1 MIKKRHILSRKFE
14 DAMGAASPSPLPAC
28 GERSDCE
35 AIRVRGRIRE
45 SEHVEAPP
53 HPNPLP
59 ARGER
64 ERAVLSAAHAFL
76 VGMLFAFTAFISP
89 AAAQDFPQ
97 RPITLVVGLGAGGG
111 TDINARIFAEAMSRS
126 LGQRV
131 VVDNRTG
138 AGGAVAASYV
148 QNAAPDGYTLL
159 VISGLQHAY
168 VPATQAATYEPVKG
182 FAPVTTFFEMISMLT
197 VPADSPPQSVA
208 EFIAYGKSKPNGLT
222 VGAPG
227 PGSPP
232 HLFGA
237 LINEATGV
245 TVQPVQY
252 RGSTTIMT
260 DLAGG
265 RIDFAFPTYGLGQP
279 FLIEKKAR
287 ALAVAADSRWSEFPN
302 LPTLKEAGLVKE
314 MPAMWFGVIAPA
326 GTPPAIVQRIRD
338 EFVKAGNDSEVMRKL
353 NATGMVVRT
362 TTPAQMRDMM
372 IAEQEKV
379 EALVLRL
386 GLKQK

>member
-1 MIKKRHILSRKFE
+1 MIRSLRMHL
-14 DAMGAASPSPLPAC
+14 AAAVAALCLTTPA
-28 GERSDCE
+28 
-35 AIRVRGRIRE
+35 
-45 SEHVEAPP
+45 
-53 HPNPLP
+53 
-59 ARGER
+59 
-64 ERAVLSAAHAFL
+64 
-76 VGMLFAFTAFISP
+76 T
-89 AAAQDFPQ
+89 AQDFPQ

-111 TDINARIFAEAMSRS
+111 TDINARIFAEVISRNI
-126 LGQRV
+126 GQRV

-138 AGGAVAASYV
+138 AGGGVAATFV

-168 VPATQAATYEPVKG
+168 LPATQPGMYEPVKG

-197 VPADSPPQSVA
+197 VPADSPAQNVA
-208 EFIAYGKSKPNGLT
+208 EFIEYGKKKPQGLM

-245 TVQPVQY
+245 PVQAVQY
-252 RGSTTIMT
+252 RGSAPIMT
-260 DLAGG
+260 DIAGG

-279 FLIEKKAR
+279 FLLEKKAR
-287 ALAVAADSRWSEFPN
+287 ALAVAADNRWSEFPN
-302 LPTLKEAGLVKE
+302 LPTLKEAGIVRQ
-314 MPAMWFGVIAPA
+314 MPAMWFGVVAPA
-326 GTPPAIVQRIRD
+326 GTPPAIVQRINQ
-338 EFVKAGNDSEVMRKL
+338 EFIKAGQDPDVLRKL

-372 IAEQEKV
+372 VAEQDQV
-379 EALVLRL
+379 EALVKRL
-386 GLKQK
+386 GLRQQ